1 MEAVEDANKTEDEK
15 RIERK
20 EDILCSI
27 FGHSITI
34 VLVLFM
40 ILGFI
45 GVIGAQVS
53 IFIAFGSVVTLV
65 IIYLLL
71 ERVFVK

>member
-1 MEAVEDANKTEDEK
+1 MEAVENANKTEDEK
-15 RIERK
+15 RIEKR

-27 FGHSITI
+27 FGHTITI

-40 ILGFI
+40 VLGFI

-53 IFIAFGSVVTLV
+53 IFIAFGSVGALV
-65 IIYLLL
+65 IMYLLL